1 MPPKGIAMIILPA
14 IDIKQ
19 AQCVRLYKGD
29 MSTAQRVADDPFST
43 AAAFKN
49 CSAKWVHMVD
59 LDGAFAGERKNADIF
74 LKIASQSGL
83 KVELGGGI
91 RTMEDV
97 EFYLDGGISRVVFGS
112 AAVKNPKLVEHA
124 AKTFPGR
131 IAVGIDAVNGKVATE
146 GWVDVSEIDY
156 IELAKR
162 MEQFGVEY
170 IIFTD
175 ISRDGMMCGANIEQL
190 TALNNS
196 VSCNIIASGG
206 ITDIDDIRKI
216 KDAGIYGAICGR
228 SIYAGTLN
236 LSEAIELALR

>member
-1 MPPKGIAMIILPA
+1 MIILPA
-14 IDIKQ
+14 IDLLDRK
-19 AQCVRLYKGD
+19 AVRLLKGD
-29 MSTAQRVADDPFST
+29 YNQVTVYSNSPLEVAEK
-43 AAAFKN
+43 FK
-49 CSAKWVHMVD
+49 SLGAGYIHMVD

-124 AKTFPGR
+124 AKTFPGK

-216 KDAGIYGAICGR
+216 KDSGIYGAICGR
-228 SIYAGTLN
+228 SIYVGTLN
-236 LSEAIELALR
+236 LSEAIELASK

>member
-1 MPPKGIAMIILPA
+1 MIILPA

-49 CSAKWVHMVD
+49 CSAEWVHMVD

-112 AAVKNPKLVEHA
+112 AAVKNPKLVERA
-124 AKTFPGR
+124 AKTFPGK

-216 KDAGIYGAICGR
+216 KNAGIYGAICGR